1 MTHKLR
7 ENEVRASI
15 RSLLAAGYSIDQ
27 IAKHIGV
34 SSKTIYRYATGA
46 SRPVS
51 TWITAELA
59 KLVSSMEMTHAH
71 YAR

>member
-7 ENEVRASI
+7 ESEVRASI
-15 RSLLAAGYSIDQ
+15 RSLLAAGYSTDR

-34 SSKTIYRYATGA
+34 SSKTIYRYATGT

-51 TWITAELA
+51 AWITNELT
-59 KLVSSMEMTHAH
+59 KLVKSAEMTHV
-71 YAR
+71 Y